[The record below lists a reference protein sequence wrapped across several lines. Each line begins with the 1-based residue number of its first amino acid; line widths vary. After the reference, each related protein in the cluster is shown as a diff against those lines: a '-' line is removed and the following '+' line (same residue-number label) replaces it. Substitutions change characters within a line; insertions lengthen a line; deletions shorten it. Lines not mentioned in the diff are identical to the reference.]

1 MCGGSVRAMLA
12 LYRSRSKG
20 FAMFRKIIWA
30 TDGSEAADRAL
41 PYVKEVAASSGSA
54 VVVCHSVLALLGPRA
69 GGVPVLAGEDDIE
82 SKIRGQ
88 VDALTGSGIE
98 ASLRIVGGDTV
109 HGAAHEIV
117 RVADEED
124 ADLIVAGRAGPP
136 RSVPCCSAASRSDCC
151 TWRAAR
157 SWSSQFEHRKR
168 LRRPLRPPSEPLP
181 E

>member
-88 VDALTGSGIE
+88 VDALTDSGIE
-98 ASLRIVGGDTV
+98 ASLSASPPSR
-109 HGAAHEIV
+109 AADAGTARTRGYSSAIQPPRNRALLGSDSPRYRRSRR
-117 RVADEED
+117 RVA
-124 ADLIVAGRAGPP
+124 
-136 RSVPCCSAASRSDCC
+136 
-151 TWRAAR
+151 AR
-157 SWSSQFEHRKR
+157 
-168 LRRPLRPPSEPLP
+168 P
-181 E
+181 